1 MNPGLI
7 KNYTGQGSILPMRIV
22 KAGTSDGCVAQAS
35 ASTDPFLGI
44 SSGAVT
50 MSFDDGD
57 PVDVIHRD
65 IADLQLG
72 GVVAYGNYLTSDA
85 NGCGIVAA
93 PAAGVN
99 AQVAA
104 KALESGI
111 AGDII
116 RVLITLTQIQG

>member
-7 KNYTGQGSILPMRIV
+7 KNYTGQGAIGAMRIV
-22 KAGTSDGCVAQAS
+22 KAGSADGTVAQAA
-35 ASTDPFLGI
+35 ASTDPILGI

-50 MSFDDGD
+50 MSYDDGD

-72 GVVAYGNYLTSDA
+72 GNVAYGNYLTSDP

-99 AQVAA
+99 CQVVA

-111 AGDII
+111 SGDII